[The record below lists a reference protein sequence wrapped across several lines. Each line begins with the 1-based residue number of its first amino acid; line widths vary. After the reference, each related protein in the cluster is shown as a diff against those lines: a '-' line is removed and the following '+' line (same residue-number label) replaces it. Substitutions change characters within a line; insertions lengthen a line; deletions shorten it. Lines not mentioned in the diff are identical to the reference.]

1 MSAKEVNSAL
11 NKLDRTVQTVLD
23 LTAQGIADEAKRL
36 CVVGQYTTGQVGGRL
51 SGSISWSDES
61 HVEMYEK
68 GGQGTSAT
76 SSDKVDN
83 SPNRDT
89 RYIGTN
95 VDYAAHVEF
104 GTGGRGEGTTKTGFA
119 AILERSE
126 KIKTGKGGQPAQPY
140 LRPAAKQGNRILK
153 QVLSQVKGLTGS
165 IK

>member
-1 MSAKEVNSAL
+1 
-11 NKLDRTVQTVLD
+11 
-23 LTAQGIADEAKRL
+23 
-36 CVVGQYTTGQVGGRL
+36 
-51 SGSISWSDES
+51 
-61 HVEMYEK
+61 MYEK
-68 GGQGTSAT
+68 GGQGTGAT

-104 GTGGRGEGTTKTGFA
+104 GTSKVEARA
-119 AILERSE
+119 
-126 KIKTGKGGQPAQPY
+126 Y

>member
-1 MSAKEVNSAL
+1 MSDKEVNSAL

-23 LTAQGIADEAKRL
+23 LTAAGITKVAKDL
-36 CVVGQYTTGQVGGRL
+36 CVVGIYKTGQVGGRL
-51 SGSISWSDES
+51 RGSISWSDES

-68 GGQGTSAT
+68 DGQGTGAVE
-76 SSDKVDN
+76 SDKVGN

-95 VDYAAHVEF
+95 VDYAPHVEF
-104 GTGGRGEGTTKTGFA
+104 GTAKVEARA
-119 AILERSE
+119 
-126 KIKTGKGGQPAQPY
+126 Y

-153 QVLSQVKGLTGS
+153 QVLSQVKGITGS

>member
-11 NKLDRTVQTVLD
+11 SKLDRTVQTVLD

-68 GGQGTSAT
+68 GGQGTGAT

-104 GTGGRGEGTTKTGFA
+104 GTSKVEARA
-119 AILERSE
+119 
-126 KIKTGKGGQPAQPY
+126 Y